1 MCSPSH
7 LLHLTEI
14 ASHSSH
20 LHGHKTQ
27 IVNRVTDFTS
37 TDPSLNPP
45 LVEGQANPVRR
56 DTVTIAGG
64 GSVTLRFVA
73 DNPGAWLFH
82 CESKPT
88 LFRSMHTEFSNY
100 TGHIEWHLESGL
112 AVQFIEA
119 PLLIQER
126 AQGRVPSFMYDQCAA
141 LGVPSSGNAAGHA
154 DPTDLSGLPLGPWMQ
169 ELGWLTKGILAM
181 TG

>member
-45 LVEGQANPVRR
+45 LVEGQANPMRR

-82 CESKPT
+82 CESKPA
-88 LFRSMHTEFSNY
+88 LFRVDALNFQIIQVTSNG
-100 TGHIEWHLESGL
+100 TWNRAWQSS
-112 AVQFIEA
+112 
-119 PLLIQER
+119 LLKHH
-126 AQGRVPSFMYDQCAA
+126 F
-141 LGVPSSGNAAGHA
+141 
-154 DPTDLSGLPLGPWMQ
+154 
-169 ELGWLTKGILAM
+169 
-181 TG
+181 